1 MGSLKH
7 AFKFAYRH
15 KGSLILGMILIMSSL
30 SIIRS
35 LRAPADTVARSS
47 DVERAKRT
55 EGEPPGQ
62 QTDRNLNAQVE
73 DPTLGGVA
81 ANGVIEPQGDE
92 ILLASE
98 VPGVIAEIKVKEG
111 QSVKKGDVLILFRSD
126 IEQAQTYAAE
136 ADLKSIRARADLA
149 KSVLERT
156 KKLSRDKVATAEELD
171 RAEKSLAIES
181 AQVLAA
187 DARLR
192 QAKSTLERLTITAPI
207 DGEILKIHFNP
218 GEYYN
223 PASGQALLVMGDVQ
237 HLRIRIELDERD
249 LARVKVGSQGH
260 FIADAYGS
268 KKFPFTLS
276 DLGRRMGGKELKSDD
291 PRERTDTRVLNIFG
305 MVEGGDARQLIPGL
319 RVTAFLPSENQDF
332 RATH

>member
-1 MGSLKH
+1 MGPLKH
-7 AFKFAYRH
+7 PFKYAYRH
-15 KGSLILGMILIMSSL
+15 KGSLILGVILIVSSF

-35 LRAPADTVARSS
+35 LRAPADTVARPS
-47 DVERAKRT
+47 DVERAKRIESGT
-55 EGEPPGQ
+55 TGQ
-62 QTDRNLNAQVE
+62 QTDKSVDVQVE

-111 QSVKKGDVLILFRSD
+111 QSVKKGDVLILFRSS
-126 IEQAQTYAAE
+126 IEQAQAYAAE
-136 ADLKSIRARADLA
+136 ADLKSIRAKAELA
-149 KSVLERT
+149 QSVLERT
-156 KKLSRDKVATAEELD
+156 KKLRRDKVATEEELD
-171 RAEKSLAIES
+171 RAEKSLAIEA

-187 DARLR
+187 DARVR

-207 DGEILKIHFNP
+207 DGEILKIHFNS

-223 PASGQALLVMGDVQ
+223 PASGRALLVMGDIK
-237 HLRIRIELDERD
+237 HLRVRIELDERD
-249 LARVKVGSQGH
+249 LARVKVGAQGH

-268 KKFPFTLS
+268 KKFLFTLT

-291 PRERTDTRVLNIFG
+291 PRERNDTRVLNIFG
-305 MVEGGDARQLIPGL
+305 TVEGGDARQLIPGL
-319 RVTAFLPSENQDF
+319 RVTAFLPAENQDF